1 MKAAGNSKGLLKK
14 QDKDGEEKKDG
25 SKDGDVASPKN
36 DGEKPKKTVKF
47 QIDAVDEEAEKQPN
61 AQTLIDIDE
70 EAKNKEK
77 AEEAKV

>member
-1 MKAAGNSKGLLKK
+1 MK
-14 QDKDGEEKKDG
+14 QDKDGEDKKDG
-25 SKDGDVASPKN
+25 SKDGGDVASPKN